1 MKYFYLIW
9 RSLLRRKTRTAF
21 TVLMIFI
28 AFVLYGF
35 LMTVR
40 GAFSVGVDVASAER
54 LIMTHKVS
62 LIQLLPI
69 SYEQQIRSTPGVKAA
84 THSTWFGGTYQDVAN
99 QFAVMAVDPSTFM
112 EMYPEFKLTDSEKK
126 AWLADRQGA
135 IVGRDVATRYNW
147 KLGDRIP
154 IKATIWQPKQ
164 GDTWFFNVAGIYD
177 GDKNTDKTTVYFRYD
192 YLDENRRGA
201 FGQVGW
207 YTIRIADPNRTA
219 EVASA
224 IDSQF
229 ANSSAETK
237 TSPEKAFMQGFVNQ
251 IGNIGFIMVSIVT
264 GVLFVLLLNVANQM
278 AQSVRERTSE
288 IAVLKTLGFSN
299 GLVLALVL
307 AESTFLAVLGGGLGL
322 GLIYMAVQSGGFNNA
337 FLPVF
342 VFDHRDL
349 MLGASLCVGLGLLAG
364 IVPATTAMQ
373 LRITDA
379 LRKN

>member
-1 MKYFYLIW
+1 MKYFSLIW
-9 RSLLRRKTRTAF
+9 RNLLRRKTRTAF
-21 TVLMIFI
+21 TLLMIFI

-40 GAFSVGVDVASAER
+40 GAFTVGVEVASAER
-54 LIMTHKVS
+54 LIMMHKVS

-69 SYEQQIRSTPGVKAA
+69 SYEQQIRTTPGVVAA
-84 THSTWFGGTYQDVAN
+84 THATWFGGTYKDLAN
-99 QFAVMAVDPSTFM
+99 QFAVMAVDPTPFM
-112 EMYPEFKLTDSEKK
+112 DMFPEFKITEADKK
-126 AWLADRQGA
+126 QWLSDRQGA
-135 IVGRDVATRYNW
+135 IVGRDTANRYGW
-147 KLGDRIP
+147 KVGDRVP
-154 IKATIWQPKQ
+154 INGTIWQPKQ
-164 GDTWFFNVAGIYD
+164 GETWFFNISAIYD
-177 GDKNTDKTTVYFRYD
+177 GDKNVDKTTFYFRYD

-207 YTIRIADPNRTA
+207 YTVRIADPNRSA
-219 EVASA
+219 EVGAA

-237 TSPEKAFMQGFVNQ
+237 TSPEKAFMQGFANQ

-278 AQSVRERTSE
+278 GQSVRERTSE

-299 GLVLALVL
+299 GLVLSLVL
-307 AESTFLAVLGGGLGL
+307 AESVVLAVIGGGLGL
-322 GLIYMAVQSGGFNNA
+322 GLVWMMVQSGGFNNA

-342 VFDHRDL
+342 AFSTSDL
-349 MLGASLCVGLGLLAG
+349 SMGIALCLSLGLLAG
-364 IVPATTAMQ
+364 ILPATSAMR

-379 LRKN
+379 LRRN

>member
-99 QFAVMAVDPSTFM
+99 QFAVMAVDPSPFM

>member
-1 MKYFYLIW
+1 
-9 RSLLRRKTRTAF
+9 
-21 TVLMIFI
+21 
-28 AFVLYGF
+28 
-35 LMTVR
+35 MTVR
-40 GAFSVGVDVASAER
+40 GAFTVGVDVASAER

-69 SYEQQIRSTPGVKAA
+69 SYEQQIRSTPGVKGA

-99 QFAVMAVDPSTFM
+99 QFAVMAVDPSPFM
-112 EMYPEFKLTDSEKK
+112 EMYPEFHLTDAEKK
-126 AWLADRQGA
+126 AWLADRQGV
-135 IVGRDVATRYNW
+135 IVGRDVATRFNW

-177 GDKNTDKTTVYFRYD
+177 GDKNTDKTTMYFRYD

-201 FGQVGW
+201 YGQVGW
-207 YTIRIADPNRTA
+207 YTIRIADPSRTA

-237 TSPEKAFMQGFVNQ
+237 TSPEKAFMQGFANQ
-251 IGNIGFIMVSIVT
+251 IGDIGFIMVSIVT

-299 GLVLALVL
+299 GLMLTLIL
-307 AESTFLAVLGGGLGL
+307 AESTLLAVFGGGLGL
-322 GLIYMAVQSGGFNNA
+322 GLIWMAVQGGGLNNA

-349 MLGASLCVGLGLLAG
+349 LLGISLCIGLGLLAG
-364 IVPATTAMQ
+364 VIPATTAMR

-379 LRKN
+379 LRRN